1 MQDSGAART
10 ESSPLLKPVLLIAAL
25 CIAAGIIVFGLLVDR
40 TPLLDLQMLQAQRA
54 RWSEQGH
61 GDYDLSLSIHVDRQ
75 QESLATV
82 NVRNGKL
89 VSQTYNG
96 LPRPATDD
104 SYTIEGLFRT
114 MERELML
121 AEETKSKGGTVLKAA
136 FDDPLGVPL
145 VFKRLTT
152 RQGSRSC
159 IISLRQLSSP
169 ASGSLL
175 SAGQP

>member
-10 ESSPLLKPVLLIAAL
+10 ESSPLLKLLLLIAVL
-25 CIAAGIIVFGLLVDR
+25 CIAACILIFSLLADR
-40 TPLLDLQMLQAQRA
+40 TPVLDLQVLQAQRA
-54 RWSEQGH
+54 LWSEH
-61 GDYDLSLSIHVDRQ
+61 GPEDYDLSLSIHVDRQ

-82 NVRNGKL
+82 SVRNGKL

-96 LPRPATDD
+96 LPRPAKDD

-114 MERELML
+114 MERELLL
-121 AEETKSKGGTVLKAA
+121 AEETKRKGGTVLKAA
-136 FDDPLGVPL
+136 FDGPLGIPL

-169 ASGSLL
+169 ESGSLL